1 MSRFPN
7 VREHIMRN
15 FTVYDPK
22 KDLSRR
28 RYNTL
33 SEALKETGLPNNIK
47 HKHLLTRKGE
57 DGGDASSS
65 GGGGIVSEGDIKEMF
80 EKYDE
85 IQMELMEKHL
95 ARDKKKKELRQ
106 SDSMRHTIS
115 SPRQRMGV
123 CLRDAIGASAD
134 WPMDQTEV
142 RDNYKSEEYERSR
155 NQLPP
160 PDEARRRRDSYSKW
174 VGLNVLDQKHRQEW
188 KEYLAETS
196 QKPAV

>member
-1 MSRFPN
+1 MWDFSVNLLKNISSNWNCFDYR
-7 VREHIMRN
+7 
-15 FTVYDPK
+15 

-95 ARDKKKKELRQ
+95 ARDKKKV
-106 SDSMRHTIS
+106 S
-115 SPRQRMGV
+115 GY
-123 CLRDAIGASAD
+123 
-134 WPMDQTEV
+134 
-142 RDNYKSEEYERSR
+142 N
-155 NQLPP
+155 
-160 PDEARRRRDSYSKW
+160 
-174 VGLNVLDQKHRQEW
+174 
-188 KEYLAETS
+188 
-196 QKPAV
+196 